1 MGHTARI
8 LVVDDD
14 ADLRQALG
22 DRLGALG
29 LQVTLTG
36 SGADAL
42 RLVREEGPAV
52 VLLDLVLPGMDGMA
66 VLEAVR
72 REDPDTAVIVLTAY
86 GTIARAVE
94 AMKKGAYDFVTKPF
108 DPKHLEIVVGKAL
121 ERRALRDA
129 NTLLTSEI
137 GDRYAAIVGDSPT
150 MHAALEVTRRAA
162 PTGATVLL
170 LGESGTGKEVL
181 ARALH
186 RWSLRA
192 ARPFVVVNCVAL
204 SEELLESELFG
215 HEKGAFTGAHQQ
227 KRGKLEVAHG
237 GTVFLDEI
245 GDIRAPLQAKLLR
258 VLQDQ
263 TFERVGGTR
272 PIRTDVRFVA
282 ATNRDLDLAVRRG
295 QFRLDLYYRLHVVT
309 VTLPPLR
316 ERPDDIPALTQ
327 HFFER
332 YRREVKRDLSSV
344 TAEALACLRRYPWPG
359 NVRELQNAIERA
371 VVLAD
376 GPEIGL
382 RDLPAEVR
390 ETGGAGGLI
399 REGARSFHAAIEE
412 YKRGLIASALRRA
425 GGNRTQAARML
436 GLQRTYLS
444 RIIRDLGLGAP
455 EEAESDAPAPGPLAV
470 ASE

>member
-1 MGHTARI
+1 MFSSSECAWPSGQITITCGGI
-8 LVVDDD
+8 L
-14 ADLRQALG
+14 
-22 DRLGALG
+22 
-29 LQVTLTG
+29 
-36 SGADAL
+36 
-42 RLVREEGPAV
+42 
-52 VLLDLVLPGMDGMA
+52 
-66 VLEAVR
+66 
-72 REDPDTAVIVLTAY
+72 
-86 GTIARAVE
+86 
-94 AMKKGAYDFVTKPF
+94 
-108 DPKHLEIVVGKAL
+108 
-121 ERRALRDA
+121 
-129 NTLLTSEI
+129 
-137 GDRYAAIVGDSPT
+137 
-150 MHAALEVTRRAA
+150 
-162 PTGATVLL
+162 
-170 LGESGTGKEVL
+170 
-181 ARALH
+181 
-186 RWSLRA
+186 
-192 ARPFVVVNCVAL
+192 VNCVAL
-204 SEELLESELFG
+204 SEDLLESELFG

-245 GDIRAPLQAKLLR
+245 GDVRPALQAKLLR

-316 ERPDDIPALTQ
+316 ERPDDVPALAR
-327 HFFER
+327 HFLDR
-332 YRREVKRDLSSV
+332 YRREVKRDLTSI
-344 TAEALACLRRYPWPG
+344 THEALACLRRYPWPG
-359 NVRELQNAIERA
+359 NVRELENAIERA

-382 RDLPAEVR
+382 RDLPVEVR
-390 ETGGAGGLI
+390 ETGLANGLI

-455 EEAESDAPAPGPLAV
+455 EEAESDAPAPGPLAL